1 MWATK
6 VFRAVTSAQFG
17 DSTGEPGFLNVD
29 KLDGNEEGLKN
40 YLKVPFIKGTSPDY
54 EELQRAIVRRILV
67 HPYKFIV
74 NPCVPGDTLIETSE
88 GPKTVLEL
96 VNKPFIAIYDGKQYR
111 ASGFWSMGKK
121 TVYRIATNKGP
132 VRATARHRFWVKKPD
147 GHEDWFSIEE
157 LHPGDYIARQ
167 EGEWAKVLRKRD
179 DEREEVFDCSVETV
193 HAFYANG
200 FQTHNCGEIVLSIMS
215 GVCVIG
221 DLVPFHTKNE
231 DDLEEA
237 TRLITRALIR
247 TNLMDQM
254 YGEEIKRTNRI
265 GVSLT
270 GIHEWAW
277 KHFNLSFRE
286 LLDVQKSQ
294 KFWNTLRWMADIV
307 EQEADAYSAQ
317 LGVTPPHTLRTIK
330 PAGTTSK
337 LFGLTEGAHLPPLR
351 EYLRWVQFRDDDPLV
366 KKYEKKG
373 YPSRVLSTYAGTTII
388 GFPTQPT
395 ICQLDG
401 LDVVTAGEATP
412 DEQFEWLRLLEQ
424 YWIGPKRGNQISYTL
439 KYHPAL
445 LTLEMYRQL
454 ISDNVPTIRA
464 VSVLPEV
471 ELSYEYEP
479 EEEISQ
485 GKYDQL
491 MEVIGR
497 RMHEDVDRVHVE
509 CEGGCCPINFVK
521 EGQ

>member
-1 MWATK
+1 
-6 VFRAVTSAQFG
+6 
-17 DSTGEPGFLNVD
+17 
-29 KLDGNEEGLKN
+29 
-40 YLKVPFIKGTSPDY
+40 
-54 EELQRAIVRRILV
+54 
-67 HPYKFIV
+67 
-74 NPCVPGDTLIETSE
+74 
-88 GPKTVLEL
+88 
-96 VNKPFIAIYDGKQYR
+96 
-111 ASGFWSMGKK
+111 
-121 TVYRIATNKGP
+121 
-132 VRATARHRFWVKKPD
+132 
-147 GHEDWFSIEE
+147 
-157 LHPGDYIARQ
+157 
-167 EGEWAKVLRKRD
+167 
-179 DEREEVFDCSVETV
+179 
-193 HAFYANG
+193 
-200 FQTHNCGEIVLSIMS
+200 
-215 GVCVIG
+215 
-221 DLVPFHTKNE
+221 
-231 DDLEEA
+231 
-237 TRLITRALIR
+237 
-247 TNLMDQM
+247 
-254 YGEEIKRTNRI
+254 
-265 GVSLT
+265 
-270 GIHEWAW
+270 
-277 KHFNLSFRE
+277 
-286 LLDVQKSQ
+286 
-294 KFWNTLRWMADIV
+294 MADIV

-412 DEQFEWLRLLEQ
+412 EEQFEWLRLLEQ

-479 EEEISQ
+479 EEEISRAR
-485 GKYDQL
+485 YDQL
-491 MEVIGR
+491 MDFIGR

-509 CEGGCCPINFVK
+509 CEGGSLPDLFR
-521 EGQ
+521 

>member
-1 MWATK
+1 MASNTG
-6 VFRAVTSAQFG
+6 RA
-17 DSTGEPGFLNVD
+17 
-29 KLDGNEEGLKN
+29 
-40 YLKVPFIKGTSPDY
+40 
-54 EELQRAIVRRILV
+54 
-67 HPYKFIV
+67 
-74 NPCVPGDTLIETSE
+74 
-88 GPKTVLEL
+88 
-96 VNKPFIAIYDGKQYR
+96 
-111 ASGFWSMGKK
+111 ASGRWARRPYTGSPP
-121 TVYRIATNKGP
+121 TKGQF
-132 VRATARHRFWVKKPD
+132 RATARHRFWVKKPD

-157 LHPGDYIARQ
+157 LHPGDYVARQ

-231 DDLEEA
+231 EDLEEA

-277 KHFNLSFRE
+277 KYFNLSFRE

-294 KFWNTLRWMADIV
+294 KFWDTLRWMADIV

-412 DEQFEWLRLLEQ
+412 EEQFEWLRLLEQ

-454 ISDNVPTIRA
+454 IRDNVPTIRA

-479 EEEISQ
+479 EEEISRAR
-485 GKYDQL
+485 YDQL
-491 MEVIGR
+491 MDVIGR

-509 CEGGCCPINFVK
+509 CEGGSCPISFDK
-521 EGQ
+521 EEIR